1 VAIVIWL
8 VVGLLVGAVVALV
21 IRREWQEDEQPVD
34 PGAATRAAIELHRIR
49 RRIDVVMTKQ
59 EQRQVGTQ
67 ARREIAEALDLDDE
81 P

>member
-1 VAIVIWL
+1 MAIVIWL

-21 IRREWQEDEQPVD
+21 IRREWQDDDQPLD
-34 PGAATRAAIELHRIR
+34 PEAVTRAAIELHRIR

-59 EQRQVGTQ
+59 EQRQAGVQ
-67 ARREIAEALDLDDE
+67 ARREIAEALDADDE